1 MITINYFSAAWCGPC
16 KMFAPIVEVVSQEEN
31 VPVIKIDI
39 EQNQDMTKA
48 YDVRSV
54 PTLVLMKNGTPV
66 ARHTGIMGKAQL
78 QQFINAHK

>member
-1 MITINYFSAAWCGPC
+1 MITINYFSATWCGPC

-31 VPVIKIDI
+31 VPVVKIDV
-39 EQNQDMTKA
+39 EQSQDMAKA

-54 PTLVLMKNGTPV
+54 PTLVLMKNGTQV

>member
-1 MITINYFSAAWCGPC
+1 MITINYFSASWCGPC
-16 KMFAPIVEVVSQEEN
+16 KMFAPIVDVVSQEEN
-31 VPVIKIDI
+31 VPVVKIDV
-39 EQNQDMTKA
+39 EQNADMAKA

-54 PTLVLMKNGTPV
+54 PTLVLMKNGSPV

>member
-31 VPVIKIDI
+31 VPVVKIDV
-39 EQNQDMTKA
+39 EQSQDMAKA

-54 PTLVLMKNGTPV
+54 PTLVLMKNGTQV
-66 ARHTGIMGKAQL
+66 ARHTGIMAKGQL
-78 QQFINAHK
+78 EQFIKTHQ

>member
-1 MITINYFSAAWCGPC
+1 MITINYFSASWCGPC
-16 KMFAPIVEVVSQEEN
+16 KMFAPVVDVVSQEEN
-31 VPVIKIDI
+31 VPVVKIDV
-39 EQNQDMTKA
+39 EQNADMAKA

-54 PTLVLMKNGTPV
+54 PTLVLMKNGSPV

>member
-1 MITINYFSAAWCGPC
+1 MITINYFSTTWCGPC

-31 VPVIKIDI
+31 VPVVKIDV
-39 EQNQDMTKA
+39 EQSQDMAKA

-54 PTLVLMKNGTPV
+54 PTLVLMKNGTQV